1 MLRDVREGK
10 ASSDERSSNTRS
22 KALSTGTEVN
32 KLTTSKDT
40 KARRELLSETS
51 IKKLEFLR

>member
-40 KARRELLSETS
+40 KAQRELLSETS